1 MSPSG
6 VDRVLASLACLAG
19 LLGVALSAAAAHIP
33 GAESL
38 KTAAQ
43 FLLFHAPAILVLI
56 GFGATGSMR
65 PGPARAAAGLL
76 VLGLVL
82 FCGDLSVR
90 TWLQRPLF
98 PMAAPIGGFALM
110 GGWLVGAL
118 GVLLRGRDAK
128 VAAPQRAGSATA
140 PQPDPPR

>member
-1 MSPSG
+1 MRMSG
-6 VDRVLASLACLAG
+6 IDRGLMALACLAG

-33 GAESL
+33 GADSL

-43 FLLFHAPAILVLI
+43 FLLFHAPAILALT
-56 GFGATGSMR
+56 GFAAGSLTR
-65 PGPARAAAGLL
+65 PGLSRTAAGLL
-76 VLGLVL
+76 ILGLIL

-110 GGWLVGAL
+110 GGWLVAAVGAL
-118 GVLLRGRDAK
+118 VPARR
-128 VAAPQRAGSATA
+128 V
-140 PQPDPPR
+140 